1 MSCSLNARK
10 KKKEERNFVEDTIFT
25 KTTIENLLT
34 GAGQEKTLSLDDFVL
49 LFLQYSCILFLL
61 CCGYLNLGEG
71 LCSRW

>member
-34 GAGQEKTLSLDDFVL
+34 GIDAGVTLSLDDFVL
-49 LFLQYSCILFLL
+49 LFLQLYLVFVVLW
-61 CCGYLNLGEG
+61 LNLGEG